1 MTSFSPQLG
10 SNMANQKI
18 LARKYVVVP
27 SILSLFCSAST
38 LANPV
43 TTVESVRSTAIAPE
57 FVPHSTSEFEPVSRG
72 QDLRLEPTAQLPE
85 VRLNHAEFAA
95 TIRKAVLQYGAIRN
109 GGGFEPEDLN
119 LTASGTTNTILDT
132 TYIDSDN
139 IPDFAREAIAG
150 VPSPQPEIADS
161 SVDETEIESLR
172 EQLKIPEVPVMLI
185 PSTLGPAASP
195 GSSSGSPTA
204 FGADFGSVFTG
215 VSFQERTRFT
225 DSSDGAI
232 SAGFG
237 LGDATNALGLEV
249 AVSVLDLSSRGGDD
263 QAFDRGSFSF
273 KLHRRLPNNFA
284 VAVGYENA
292 IVWGFT
298 DAGSS
303 FYGVGSKIFQLQDSP
318 QKPFSSLTVSL
329 GLGNGR
335 FRTEDDFNND
345 KGTVNVF
352 GSAGLRV
359 LEPVSV
365 IADWTGQDLTLGASI
380 VPFRNLPIV
389 ITPAI
394 ADITGSAGDGSRFIL
409 GIGYSYSY

>member
-1 MTSFSPQLG
+1 M
-10 SNMANQKI
+10 
-18 LARKYVVVP
+18 
-27 SILSLFCSAST
+27 
-38 LANPV
+38 
-43 TTVESVRSTAIAPE
+43 
-57 FVPHSTSEFEPVSRG
+57 
-72 QDLRLEPTAQLPE
+72 
-85 VRLNHAEFAA
+85 
-95 TIRKAVLQYGAIRN
+95 
-109 GGGFEPEDLN
+109 
-119 LTASGTTNTILDT
+119 
-132 TYIDSDN
+132 
-139 IPDFAREAIAG
+139 EA
-150 VPSPQPEIADS
+150 
-161 SVDETEIESLR
+161 LR
-172 EQLKIPEVPVMLI
+172 EQLKISPLPVTLT

-204 FGADFGSVFTG
+204 FGADFGSAFAG

-225 DSSDGAI
+225 DSSDGAV

-237 LGDATNALGLEV
+237 LGDASKAVGLEV
-249 AVSVLDLSSRGGDD
+249 AVSVLDLTSRNGDD

-273 KLHRRLPNNFA
+273 KLHRRFPNNFA

-303 FYGVGSKIFQLQDSP
+303 FYGVGSKIFQLQNSP
-318 QKPFSSLTVSL
+318 QKPFSSLTMSL
-329 GLGNGR
+329 GVGNGR
-335 FRTEDDFNND
+335 FRTEDDFNDD
-345 KGTVNVF
+345 KETVNVF

-389 ITPAI
+389 ITPALS
-394 ADITGSAGDGSRFIL
+394 DITGSAGDGSRFIL